1 MQSVCGGN
9 LRTTGAHRTLVAY
22 LCQITANGY
31 CQKSRKC
38 LPLQCILIEESDT
51 SVAVVRQSK
60 NLNCYVY
67 VRKMAVLSGGWPLL
81 FFAPRLRAEIAEA
94 DAHKA
99 PRPTLTKPY
108 GRTKQGQRRTKV
120 ALRRIDGGTNGQK
133 MDVGQTE
140 VAFFAGSV
148 GRVSKRCCSFATTHG
163 RCCPFSLRHTIIIY
177 RL

>member
-1 MQSVCGGN
+1 MPLAFPLIISSLQGACGGN
-9 LRTTGAHRTLVAY
+9 LRITGAHRTVVAH

-38 LPLQCILIEESDT
+38 LPLQCILIEEPDT

-81 FFAPRLRAEIAEA
+81 FSAPRLRAEIAEV

-99 PRPTLTKPY
+99 PRPNETRLATNKGCTATNEGCPA
-108 GRTKQGQRRTKV
+108 TNRR
-120 ALRRIDGGTNGQK
+120 GTNGQK
-133 MDVGQTE
+133 TDVGQTE

-148 GRVSKRCCSFATTHG
+148 S
-163 RCCPFSLRHTIIIY
+163 
-177 RL
+177 